1 MPQAAEIYKNKIHMS
16 EPQKEERI
24 VALLHG
30 PDRAGIVARVSGWI
44 YARGGNILHADQHR
58 DRQEGIFFQR
68 VEWIPVGNVD
78 EEIKLFEEF
87 AHADLQMETKMY
99 RSSSKPKV
107 ALMVSNFEHCFSDL
121 VLRCRSGEIAC
132 DISCVISNHEKLR
145 PMSEMFGLKYFYTPI
160 SKETKAETEKR
171 QLEIIRE
178 SGAELVVMARYM
190 QILSERFLDSVGIP
204 VINIHHS
211 FLPAFAGAKPYHKAY
226 ERGVKLIGATAHYAT
241 KDLDEGPIIAQLV
254 TSVNHRHNVDDLMR
268 KGRELE
274 REALACAV
282 RCHVEGRILTYKN
295 KTVVFD

>member
-1 MPQAAEIYKNKIHMS
+1 MET
-16 EPQKEERI
+16 KEERI

-30 PDRAGIVARVSGWI
+30 HDRAGIVARVSGWI

-68 VEWIPVGNVD
+68 VEWIPVGEVS
-78 EEIKLFEEF
+78 EEMRLFKEF
-87 AHADLQMETKMY
+87 AKSDLEMEVSLS
-99 RSSSKPKV
+99 RSTQKPKIV
-107 ALMVSNFEHCFSDL
+107 LMVSKFEHCFGDMIM
-121 VLRCRSGEIAC
+121 RWRSGELNC
-132 DISCVISNHEKLR
+132 DIACVISNHENLR
-145 PMSEMFGLKYFYTPI
+145 PLAEMFGLTYHYIPVT
-160 SKETKAETEKR
+160 KENKPQAEAK

-190 QILSERFLDSVGIP
+190 QILSEDFLDTCTVP

-211 FLPAFAGAKPYHKAY
+211 FLPAFAGAKPYHRAY

-254 TSVNHRHNVDDLMR
+254 TTVSHRNNVDDLMR

-274 REALACAV
+274 REALASAV
-282 RCHVEGRILTYKN
+282 RLHVEGRILTYKN
-295 KTVVFD
+295 KTVIFD